1 MIIKMTRDKN
11 LKKLLKEK
19 KREYKKQWG
28 KKYAGKPMTV
38 EETNKAITDYGS
50 QNFDDL
56 DPKWKRLLS
65 GGRYKNGDQRQN
77 KRIIFKTIERS
88 LG

>member
-1 MIIKMTRDKN
+1 MIIKMAIEIIKTPWYKMIKVKRRI
-11 LKKLLKEK
+11 KK
-19 KREYKKQWG
+19 WN

-65 GGRYKNGDQRQN
+65 GGRYKNGD
-77 KRIIFKTIERS
+77 
-88 LG
+88 